1 MGGGP
6 VASGNIRQVG
16 WEDTADDIKKEQGLV
31 LSPCSNSIVTPA
43 PDSAPGH
50 RHPLALAY
58 DLEAYSSVSPQIPLP
73 YEPGVQDSAPS
84 SPR

>member
-31 LSPCSNSIVTPA
+31 LMSLLQFDSYSCS
-43 PDSAPGH
+43 
-50 RHPLALAY
+50 
-58 DLEAYSSVSPQIPLP
+58 
-73 YEPGVQDSAPS
+73 
-84 SPR
+84 